1 MSARNRW
8 WRVLVPV
15 ASVVAL
21 GAALTSCGGAPT
33 LAGTPSTVTYCTN
46 GGVALAVEIYH
57 PTDVP
62 KNPVPIVVYFHG
74 GGWQSGVPFIEAGTH
89 FGDVET
95 SIVDHGWDFATVQ
108 YRLAPEWPWP
118 AQIVDAK
125 CAIRYL
131 RASAAFLH
139 IDPSRIGV
147 MGDSAGGQLAA
158 MTGLAGPSA
167 GFDVGQ
173 YTDQSSKVEAVVDE
187 YGPTDLAAPDWL
199 SSPIAPVTDKAV
211 FGVSPGGDPA
221 PLVAASPVTYVAPG
235 APPFLVIQGSADQI
249 VPPSQSIELVRRLTA
264 AHDQA
269 RLVMVK
275 GAGHGLVP
283 AGSEAISPDLAT
295 VGSDV
300 ASFFFTQLGIGLVDS
315 TKAP

>member
-1 MSARNRW
+1 MSPRNL
-8 WRVLVPV
+8 WRRVFVLIV
-15 ASVVAL
+15 SVVSL
-21 GAALTSCGGAPT
+21 GAVLASCSGTPS
-33 LAGTPSTVTYCTN
+33 LAGTSTTVTYCTD
-46 GGVALAVEIYH
+46 GGVALAVQIYH

-62 KNPVPIVVYFHG
+62 KSPVPVVVYFHG
-74 GGWQSGVPFIEAGTH
+74 GGWEQGVPFIEAGTH
-89 FGDVET
+89 FGDVE
-95 SIVDHGWDFATVQ
+95 SKIVNHGWDFATVQ

-131 RASAAFLH
+131 RASAGFFH

-173 YTDQSSKVEAVVDE
+173 YAGQSSRVQAVVDE

-199 SSPIAPVTDKAV
+199 SSPIAPQANQAV
-211 FGVSPGGDPA
+211 FGVPPGGDPA
-221 PLVAASPVTYVAPG
+221 PLIAASPVTYVAPG
-235 APPFLVIQGSADQI
+235 APPFLVIQGTEDQL
-249 VPPSQSIELVRRLTA
+249 VPASQSVELVRRLTG

-269 RLVMVK
+269 KLVLVQ
-275 GAGHGLVP
+275 GAAHGLAA
-283 AGSEAISPDLAT
+283 AGSAPISPNLAT

-300 ASFFFTQLGIGLVDS
+300 ASFFFTQLG
-315 TKAP
+315 